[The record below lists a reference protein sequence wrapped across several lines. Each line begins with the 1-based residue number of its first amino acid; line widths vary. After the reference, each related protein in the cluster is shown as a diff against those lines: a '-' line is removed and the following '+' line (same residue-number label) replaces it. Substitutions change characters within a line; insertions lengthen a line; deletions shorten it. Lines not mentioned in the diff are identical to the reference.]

1 MILDTFKERLAEILQ
16 NRLAVILLAVATIF
30 IILVFRLFNMQI
42 VNGEEASNNLTASVT
57 REVTIPAARGNI
69 YDRYGRPLATNEA
82 TFSVEI
88 DDSITVE
95 YEDREDQVRVLAEEL
110 DKNRYIITNT
120 LPITPSA
127 PHSFT
132 ISGDELLKWKTNIG
146 LSKKQMD
153 ISADEVLSYLFDEY
167 GLNKSALTDEQ
178 KMAVVSFGLG
188 ISNKNMM
195 LISLILTIESN
206 GGEIIDELPIS
217 QKEPYSFIIED
228 QGEIEK
234 WKKDVSMKDEQ
245 LQYTAEESME
255 YLIDLFDIPDNIPAE
270 LQRKLVAV
278 RYSVYLQRYKKFQPV
293 TVARDVSE
301 KIIAAVQE
309 NLNLFPGVSIETES
323 MRVYDDGEI
332 FSNII
337 GYIRQ
342 ISDSE
347 LNEYKQYGY
356 SADDIV
362 GKTGMEKEMELE
374 LNGQDG
380 TMLVEVDNMGRKIS
394 TLETKAPVSG
404 DDVYITIDK
413 DLQVAAYKYLEKS
426 LADSIITRLTTTE
439 EKDVPVTMKQL
450 FTSMIN
456 SNNISVSKIMKA
468 EGGYQLWLK
477 DLILAYDKDIDISN
491 TDDKTAA
498 KQVLCNAVDDG
509 TVSYPTMIFVMIEQ
523 GIITADDSYRGRIIS
538 GELSSFDVVID
549 KLKSGDL
556 TPAETGLDPCTGS
569 VVVSDVNS
577 GQVLALVTY
586 PSYDNN
592 ELVNTFNNEYYNSI
606 LEDPTTPLVNRP
618 LMQKKAPGSTLKMIT
633 AIAGLESG
641 VINTTTT
648 VKDEGLFTKTG
659 TPYARCWLYSK
670 GGATHGYVD
679 LRHALEVSCNYYFYN
694 VGYLLGGES
703 EKATSLKGITILD
716 EYMDAFGLN
725 SDTGVEISENA
736 PTMASPSYKEE
747 VVKWQNP
754 EAATSQTRWTSGD
767 TIRAAIGQSVNS
779 FTAASMNK
787 YIATLANGGTRYKM
801 HLLDS
806 IKTSDGTIVRKTEE
820 EVENVI
826 DVKQEYLDAVYEG
839 MKLVTQGSSGTLRNV
854 FRDFEVDVA
863 GKSGTAEESKN
874 KSSHVWFVGFAPYDD
889 PQIAVTV
896 MIPFGDIS
904 GSPAAVVAKNIIG
917 EYMGLN
923 YSSSSDYME
932 SYLSE

>member
-1 MILDTFKERLAEILQ
+1 MNLDVFKERLAEIFQ
-16 NRLAVILLAVATIF
+16 NRLVIMLLAVAAVF

-42 VNGEEASNNLTASVT
+42 VNGEEASENLTASVT

-82 TFSVEI
+82 AFSVEI

-95 YEDREDQVRVLAEEL
+95 YEDREYQIKALAEQL
-110 DKNRYIITNT
+110 NQNGYSITNN
-120 LPITPSA
+120 LPITSSI
-127 PHSFT
+127 PHAFT
-132 ISGDELLKWKTNIG
+132 LSGDELLKWKTSIG
-146 LSKKQMD
+146 LGKKQMEL
-153 ISADEVLSYLFDEY
+153 SADEVLAYLFDEY
-167 GLNKSALTDEQ
+167 KLTDAFMSEEQ
-178 KMAVVSFGLG
+178 KMEVVSLGLG
-188 ISNKNMM
+188 ISNKNIM
-195 LISLILTIESN
+195 LISLILTIEAN
-206 GGEIIDELPIS
+206 GGEIVDELPIS
-217 QKEPYSFIIED
+217 QSGPYSFIIED
-228 QGEIEK
+228 EGEIEK
-234 WKKDVSMKDEQ
+234 WKKDVSMKEDQ
-245 LQYTAEESME
+245 LQYTAEESMA
-255 YLIDLFDIPDNIPAE
+255 YLIDLFDIPDNIPPQM
-270 LQRKLVAV
+270 QRKLASV

-293 TVARDVSE
+293 TIARDVSE

-309 NLNLFPGVSIETES
+309 NLNVFPGVSIETES
-323 MRVYDDGEI
+323 MRVYDEGEI

-347 LNEYKQYGY
+347 LEEYKQYGY
-356 SADDIV
+356 LADDIV
-362 GKTGMEKEMELE
+362 GKTGMEKKMELE

-404 DDVYITIDK
+404 DDVYLTIDK
-413 DLQVAAYKYLEKS
+413 DLQIAAYKYLEKS

-456 SNNISVSKIMKA
+456 SNNISVAQIMKA
-468 EGGYQLWLK
+468 EDGYQLWLK
-477 DLILAYDKDIDISN
+477 DLILAYDKNIDISDA
-491 TDDKTAA
+491 DDKTAA
-498 KQVLCNAVDDG
+498 KQVLCNAVDSG
-509 TVSYPTMIFVMIEQ
+509 AISYPTMIFILLEQ

-538 GELSSFDVVID
+538 GVLSPFEVIID
-549 KLKSGDL
+549 KLQSGDL

-586 PSYDNN
+586 PSYNNN
-592 ELVNTFNNEYYNSI
+592 ELVNTFNNEYYNGI

-633 AIAGLESG
+633 AIAGLEAG
-641 VINTTTT
+641 VVDTTTT

-679 LRHALEVSCNYYFYN
+679 LRHALEVSCNYYFYT

-725 SDTGVEISENA
+725 SETGIEISENA

-754 EAATSQTRWTSGD
+754 EATISQTRWTSGD
-767 TIRAAIGQSVNS
+767 TIRAAIGQSVNN

-806 IKTSDGTIVRKTEE
+806 VKSSDGTVVSKTEE
-820 EVENVI
+820 EIENVI
-826 DVKQEYLDAVYEG
+826 DIKQEYLDAVYEG
-839 MKLVTQGSSGTLRNV
+839 MKLVTQGSSGTLRSV
-854 FRDFEVDVA
+854 FRDFEIDVA
-863 GKSGTAEESKN
+863 GKSGTAEEGEN

-896 MIPFGDIS
+896 MIPFGDVS
-904 GSPAAVVAKNIIG
+904 GSPAAVVAKNIIS